1 LEVLGYLFLPFI
13 FYPIWGIF
21 ACYFVAKI
29 ISARVIGKYGV
40 TGANVAATIVLLIF
54 FTPFLVLSE
63 GGNIPVVFP
72 LIAIYLGYITNPL
85 LEAPI
90 GQVASFFVTFLFIPV
105 SVLVSMFATS
115 RVRRQAA
122 KLEQKD

>member
-1 LEVLGYLFLPFI
+1 LEVLGYLFLPFL

-21 ACYFVAKI
+21 ACYFVAKT
-29 ISARVIGKYGV
+29 ISVRVIEKYGV
-40 TGANVAATIVLLIF
+40 AGANVAATIVLLTF

-72 LIAIYLGYITNPL
+72 LIAIYLGYIMDPL

-90 GQVASFFVTFLFIPV
+90 GQVSSFLFTFLFIPV

-115 RVRRQAA
+115 RIRRQTV
-122 KLEQKD
+122 KLE